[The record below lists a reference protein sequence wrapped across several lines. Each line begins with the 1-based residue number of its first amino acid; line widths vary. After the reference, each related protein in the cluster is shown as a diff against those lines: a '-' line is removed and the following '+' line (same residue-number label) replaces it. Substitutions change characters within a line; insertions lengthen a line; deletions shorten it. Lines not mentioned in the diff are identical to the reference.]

1 MAMFDEN
8 TMSLLS
14 IRGGPMP
21 RSQIQARRLP
31 TKRQ

>member
-1 MAMFDEN
+1 MAVFAEN

-14 IRGGPMP
+14 SREGPTP

-31 TKRQ
+31 TKIQ